1 MSVPTMLPQHVFS
14 FGYIFV
20 YAAFGV
26 SGFVLGWVA
35 QRGNYCFVNAMSSI
49 FTTKSYDRF
58 GALLILFGVSAL
70 LTGLLVVVGVVPAV
84 DQYYDNYFSGW
95 YIVVGATIFGFGA
108 TMAGGCNLSMLYR
121 AASGYVQNW
130 LELVGMMVGTYIFA
144 VVIWPFQSFTMA
156 NGILSTKLGAYTEYL
171 PYDLFH
177 SVSQV
182 SIGITAV
189 ALGFPLVALG
199 LILQRKTRSKRLIQ
213 GPFVSGASISRALAA
228 PSSPARVGPFPFAG
242 LSGARLGLSD
252 AKEMLLL
259 RRPYGANFSTLLLA
273 GALVLVFVA
282 GAGYTFNYLVITS
295 SDGGRFLE
303 YILMP
308 FGVNLALSTPWY
320 NDALP
325 ILDPSVLMVVAL
337 IVGAFMASF
346 LSGDFKIRVPH
357 QKKRLAIGF
366 SGGILVGIG
375 VRTALGCNVGL
386 MWTSFA
392 QLGYD
397 GILFLFAMLF
407 GVWIAIRV
415 QRHLV

>member
-1 MSVPTMLPQHVFS
+1 MLPERVLPYGF
-14 FGYIFV
+14 FFV
-20 YAAFGV
+20 YAAFGI
-26 SGFVLGWVA
+26 SGFILGWVA

-58 GALLILFGVSAL
+58 GALLILFGISAL

-171 PYDLFH
+171 PYDIFH

-199 LILQRKTRSKRLIQ
+199 LFLQRKTRSKRLIQ
-213 GPFVSGASISRALAA
+213 APVVSGVGISRALAA
-228 PSSPARVGPFPFAG
+228 PSSTGRVGPFPFAG

-252 AKEMLLL
+252 ANEMLLL
-259 RRPYGANFSTLLLA
+259 RQLYG
-273 GALVLVFVA
+273 
-282 GAGYTFNYLVITS
+282 
-295 SDGGRFLE
+295 
-303 YILMP
+303 
-308 FGVNLALSTPWY
+308 
-320 NDALP
+320 
-325 ILDPSVLMVVAL
+325 
-337 IVGAFMASF
+337 
-346 LSGDFKIRVPH
+346 
-357 QKKRLAIGF
+357 
-366 SGGILVGIG
+366 
-375 VRTALGCNVGL
+375 
-386 MWTSFA
+386 
-392 QLGYD
+392 
-397 GILFLFAMLF
+397 
-407 GVWIAIRV
+407 
-415 QRHLV
+415 